1 MSKLTQLT
9 TMMEWRTENPR
20 TLPLVEDGESA
31 VDGKFEDAAELDRRQ
46 SAPIWTGDNQHL
58 VDLAEAGDEGG
69 RSESSY
75 SLRRRRWRQQGLF
88 FDVIGFLH

>member
-1 MSKLTQLT
+1 MSVARAADFMPGPTVTLLGLLNKGRRRIELTAWALLFFV
-9 TMMEWRTENPR
+9 RNPFI
-20 TLPLVEDGESA
+20 LLDGA
-31 VDGKFEDAAELDRRQ
+31 VIHMLL
-46 SAPIWTGDNQHL
+46 L
-58 VDLAEAGDEGG
+58 VDQAEAGDEGG